1 MKIYTRIVIDMET
14 MDTVAEE
21 SFDYSGPVDE
31 CKGGS
36 SSTTT
41 VDYEYNRRMA
51 AISERQQKIADE
63 YFSYWNEYQKPYEI
77 EQTQANQALLPLETE
92 AAKQKTLLE
101 TQQAQAAQTLLPQQ
115 TELAQAKMSDK
126 LSTIQSTQGMKQKF
140 FTDAT
145 NGLDVNGQV
154 AKAQADVSSQFADV
168 NAAQARNMSRMGVNP
183 NSGRFA
189 GTASS
194 GDIAKAAAVAGAR
207 SQTRAATEDTNF
219 NRLAMGMQY
228 RSA

>member
-1 MKIYTRIVIDMET
+1 MKIYTRIVIDIET

-51 AISERQQKIADE
+51 AISEKQQAISDQ

-92 AAKQKTLLE
+92 AAKHKTLLE
-101 TQQAQAAQTLLPQQ
+101 AQQAQAAQTLLPQQ
-115 TELAQAKMSDK
+115 TELAQAQMSDK
-126 LSTIQSTQGMKQKF
+126 LNTLQSTQGMKQQF
-140 FTDAT
+140 FNEVT
-145 NGLDVNGQV
+145 NGVDVNGRV
-154 AKAQADVSSQFADV
+154 AAASADVANGFQNAQAETTRS
-168 NAAQARNMSRMGVNP
+168 MSRMGVNP
-183 NSGRFA
+183 ASGRFA
-189 GTASS
+189 GANNAM
-194 GDIAKAAAVAGAR
+194 DISKAAAVAGAR
-207 SQTRAATEDTNF
+207 SQARSGAEKENF
-219 NRLAMGMQY
+219 NRLSLGMQY